1 MGGRGTMKQ
10 AVKIT
15 LFLGLISLLL
25 YAKYEREHRFIPEE
39 VEDEILPVGDVVIIN
54 QDTTVYIDNMP
65 VHIIIK

>member
-1 MGGRGTMKQ
+1 MKQ
-10 AVKIT
+10 AVKIM
-15 LFLGLISLLL
+15 LFLGLISFLL

-39 VEDEILPVGDVVIIN
+39 VEDEILPVGNVVIIN